1 MNRNKQVRAWLEMG
15 IGRATALA
23 KTLNVSR
30 QFISK
35 ISVMEKGISQSQW
48 NAISY
53 GISIIELDEQA
64 VQKKVEQ
71 IIIRAAHMCH
81 SKDREV
87 KQFAQVELDKWI
99 ERLGATA

>member
-64 VQKKVEQ
+64 VQ
-71 IIIRAAHMCH
+71 RRS
-81 SKDREV
+81 SKSLSGLHTCVTARIV
-87 KQFAQVELDKWI
+87 K
-99 ERLGATA
+99 